1 MPSVGPRTRWLTCSQ
16 SGCVTAESSASRRHL
31 RETLSQ
37 SRLQGR
43 YNPTGSLPTPTSL
56 ATLLHSPAQVKIRRT
71 MQYRREATALHVCR
85 QVELE
90 IPSVRCVVSLRS
102 ISQIHIVA
110 VTQRLQIPYSWDHE
124 RQEGRTPSART
135 ADHRSPSTACSTAV
149 VSCVRHKK
157 RSDEIAPLHCY
168 ASHMSQASD
177 ARDALTPDG
186 RPRPGRSVALS
197 LSLSLKCHL
206 KAP

>member
-1 MPSVGPRTRWLTCSQ
+1 VRR
-16 SGCVTAESSASRRHL
+16 SASRG
-31 RETLSQ
+31 
-37 SRLQGR
+37 SRAVTTRLAHFLPRRVWPHSFTRQRRSKYVAQCNTGERRQLCTAGGR
-43 YNPTGSLPTPTSL
+43 WRGAGDPIG
-56 ATLLHSPAQVKIRRT
+56 A
-71 MQYRREATALHVCR
+71 VC
-85 QVELE
+85 L
-90 IPSVRCVVSLRS
+90 S